1 MTVRQY
7 PKLVL
12 LTCGVIIAQA
22 QVSSCDVGDMHI
34 EIASQ
39 VIMSSM

>member
-12 LTCGVIIAQA
+12 LTCGVSIAQA
-22 QVSSCDVGDMHI
+22 HVSSCDVGDMHI
-34 EIASQ
+34 EIASRA
-39 VIMSSM
+39 VMSSI